1 MAIKNYRNILFILT
15 ILVFIDKNLSIQ
27 INEIE
32 NDLKV
37 IDELSRISQIKSISN
52 EIKGK
57 ANRKTDSCQSQ
68 NKTKSAGKSMKIN
81 NNLLIKGN
89 ITSGNVLA
97 EQIKIIDNLYVK
109 RTFSSN
115 EIMTNMVASQTIILN
130 ELKSPTVFLLI
141 MKQGVITIRGD
152 VIINNDIFSDTN
164 INAKSFVVQ
173 GVKQWSLTHHE
184 DFESDLNGWT
194 DKRTNR
200 CHENGNIFLGGH
212 CNFSFDQVSKH

>member
-15 ILVFIDKNLSIQ
+15 VLVFIDKNLSIQ

-68 NKTKSAGKSMKIN
+68 NITKSVGKSMKIN

-97 EQIKIIDNLYVK
+97 EKIKIIDNLSVK

-115 EIMTNMVASQTIILN
+115 EIVTNMVASQTIILN

-141 MKQGVITIRGD
+141 MK
-152 VIINNDIFSDTN
+152 
-164 INAKSFVVQ
+164 
-173 GVKQWSLTHHE
+173 
-184 DFESDLNGWT
+184 
-194 DKRTNR
+194 
-200 CHENGNIFLGGH
+200 
-212 CNFSFDQVSKH
+212 